1 MNNSYPSI
9 TAFGDF
15 VELKDLRPR
24 TKTEYLRHIRKL
36 AEHCQCDPA
45 TLPEA
50 RVRDYFLHRRT
61 QSRWGGSAMNHTE
74 CSLRYFF
81 VAPISPFVS
90 TFSARICPGGTRLRR
105 ASDLFPVSKLG
116 KRLRVASPHQSWN
129 LADFVGGVRVLA
141 SPAPSRTSDLFPAPR
156 NQRAGSSVLSV
167 FSVLNSC
174 LHQRRGDG
182 ERRAP
187 VWQEKAS
194 ENPCVYSQK
203 LAHSVHERRE

>member
-1 MNNSYPSI
+1 MNQITYPSI

-61 QSRWGGSAMNHTE
+61 QSRWGGSAMNHAK

-81 VAPISPFVS
+81 VEHLKIGKAAP
-90 TFSARICPGGTRLRR
+90 
-105 ASDLFPVSKLG
+105 
-116 KRLRVASPHQSWN
+116 
-129 LADFVGGVRVLA
+129 
-141 SPAPSRTSDLFPAPR
+141 
-156 NQRAGSSVLSV
+156 
-167 FSVLNSC
+167 
-174 LHQRRGDG
+174 
-182 ERRAP
+182 
-187 VWQEKAS
+187 
-194 ENPCVYSQK
+194 
-203 LAHSVHERRE
+203 